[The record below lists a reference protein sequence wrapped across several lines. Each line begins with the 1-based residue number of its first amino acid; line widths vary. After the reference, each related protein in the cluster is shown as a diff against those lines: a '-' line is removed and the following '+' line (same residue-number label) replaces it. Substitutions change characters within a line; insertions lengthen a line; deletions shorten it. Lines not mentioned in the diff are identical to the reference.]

1 MVKLTRK
8 SGPKYFT
15 LYLKKVSKNEMQKGE
30 LWCCGGA
37 RAGARAIESLGK
49 EVYKIRK
56 FINTC
61 L

>member
-1 MVKLTRK
+1 MKCK
-8 SGPKYFT
+8 N
-15 LYLKKVSKNEMQKGE
+15 VS
-30 LWCCGGA
+30 CGNA
-37 RAGARAIESLGK
+37 CAGARAIESLGK

>member
-1 MVKLTRK
+1 MFHFNYIF
-8 SGPKYFT
+8 YF
-15 LYLKKVSKNEMQKGE
+15 KNEMLKKGY
-30 LWCCGGA
+30 LWQCLCQCVSVV
-37 RAGARAIESLGK
+37 AIESLGK

>member
-1 MVKLTRK
+1 MKC
-8 SGPKYFT
+8 
-15 LYLKKVSKNEMQKGE
+15 KKFS
-30 LWCCGGA
+30 C
-37 RAGARAIESLGK
+37 AGASVMAIESLGK

>member
-1 MVKLTRK
+1 MT
-8 SGPKYFT
+8 
-15 LYLKKVSKNEMQKGE
+15 NEVQKGE
-30 LWCCGGA
+30 LWCCGNA
-37 RAGARAIESLGK
+37 CAGARAIESLVGK

>member
-1 MVKLTRK
+1 
-8 SGPKYFT
+8 
-15 LYLKKVSKNEMQKGE
+15 MQKGE